1 MLFSGGFRG
10 APPACAPLWPKIFL
24 ISCSFLEN
32 LTKSY
37 VGAPQRVGA
46 PSYRES
52 WIRPCYCLNFVFNIA
67 DKYSGQLGMNT
78 RQCLSIPSPYI
89 MSQPVTDPETEL
101 GVGQP
106 TWTLYGCLRQPSFY
120 DPIFQNQRGHAPFLL
135 APGSVTVQQSRDPVP
150 IATQFFAINEKWLL
164 VRSMK

>member
-1 MLFSGGFRG
+1 M
-10 APPACAPLWPKIFL
+10 
-24 ISCSFLEN
+24 
-32 LTKSY
+32 
-37 VGAPQRVGA
+37 
-46 PSYRES
+46 
-52 WIRPCYCLNFVFNIA
+52 FNIA

-106 TWTLYGCLRQPSFY
+106 TWNLYGRLRQPSFY

-135 APGSVTVQQSRDPVP
+135 APGSVTVQQSIFSANFSQPQLSPLYKFLDSHLATFSEFEPPV
-150 IATQFFAINEKWLL
+150 AKSER
-164 VRSMK
+164 V